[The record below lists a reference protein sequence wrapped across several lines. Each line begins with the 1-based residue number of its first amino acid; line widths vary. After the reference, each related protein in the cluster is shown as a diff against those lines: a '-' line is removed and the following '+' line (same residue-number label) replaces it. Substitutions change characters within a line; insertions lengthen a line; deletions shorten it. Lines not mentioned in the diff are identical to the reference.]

1 MYIMNIDLGDI
12 EEQTGDNYDVVDTV
26 VDDNVVDDT
35 VADDTVA
42 DDTVADGDNFDD
54 DISIESLDD
63 LESDKDNDSLQSEDS
78 DKNKVI
84 NTENTKNISY
94 YLSDDESDDDENDD
108 EYLYK
113 LDQDIKTNYIN
124 DVHPETSIQN
134 YEEVKKLSL
143 VVRNVYGIVV
153 DPLHKTNPIMTKY
166 EYSRI
171 LGQRAKQIESGATP
185 FVKVDNNIIDSY
197 VIAENELKEKKIPF
211 IIRRPIPNGGFEYW
225 NVNDLEILF

>member
-12 EEQTGDNYDVVDTV
+12 EEQTGDNYDDTVDTALDGAA
-26 VDDNVVDDT
+26 VDGAALDDAG
-35 VADDTVA
+35 V
-42 DDTVADGDNFDD
+42 DGDDFDD

-185 FVKVDNNIIDSY
+185 FVKVDNNILDSY

>member
-12 EEQTGDNYDVVDTV
+12 EEQTGDNYDDTV
-26 VDDNVVDDT
+26 DGAAVDGAALDDAG
-35 VADDTVA
+35 V
-42 DDTVADGDNFDD
+42 DGDDFDD

-185 FVKVDNNIIDSY
+185 FVKVDNNILDSY